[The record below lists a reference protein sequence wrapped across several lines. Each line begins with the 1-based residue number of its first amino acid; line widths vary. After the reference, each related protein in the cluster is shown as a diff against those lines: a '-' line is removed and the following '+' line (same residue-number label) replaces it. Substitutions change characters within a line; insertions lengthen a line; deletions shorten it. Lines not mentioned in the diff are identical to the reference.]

1 MTSYEWSPPYPA
13 WVYVVLTATLA
24 GLLLAAR
31 VLARSPTARRWSF
44 LLLRGSVL
52 ALVVGIFLNLV
63 RVTENRQPPRLPEVV
78 FLVDCSRSMALDRPV
93 SRLER
98 IKQILVQKDRAVS
111 GARLSLY
118 RFGSQLAAVTGL
130 NDLSPTDEATRL
142 FDSLERLT
150 AHFGADRPAGVVV
163 FSDGRLTETTD
174 FEEITAGY
182 RRLGVP
188 VHVFP
193 VGSQVAGDVAIHDVI
208 APRDAPPGA
217 RLPVRVVVHSRGYPG
232 RRAELRI
239 RSVSDPARPPLAT
252 LPITL
257 ADGEQT
263 HELLIDQETS
273 GGRLVVEVPPLEGE
287 AILENNQVPFEV
299 ASRKKKIRVIY
310 MEGSTNNESH
320 YVRDALVEDPNI
332 ECLVM
337 EVDDQYLARPR
348 LFRVNDRGRGY
359 PTTREELF
367 GYDVVIC
374 SDISRGAFTQEQL
387 NWTAELV
394 GQRGGGFAMVGGNTS
409 FGAGFWDQTVWD
421 GLIPVIM
428 SGSASSVSRG
438 ILGNIQFK
446 VKVPQE
452 VERHP
457 ICASWRIRSRT
468 ERSSSKCRRSS
479 APT

>member
-217 RLPVRVVVHSRGYPG
+217 PAGTGRGPQSRLPRTAGRIAHPLSFRSGASAPGDLAHHPG
-232 RRAELRI
+232 RRRANPRAADRSGNLRW
-239 RSVSDPARPPLAT
+239 AA
-252 LPITL
+252 
-257 ADGEQT
+257 
-263 HELLIDQETS
+263 
-273 GGRLVVEVPPLEGE
+273 GG
-287 AILENNQVPFEV
+287 
-299 ASRKKKIRVIY
+299 
-310 MEGSTNNESH
+310 
-320 YVRDALVEDPNI
+320 
-332 ECLVM
+332 
-337 EVDDQYLARPR
+337 
-348 LFRVNDRGRGY
+348 
-359 PTTREELF
+359 
-367 GYDVVIC
+367 
-374 SDISRGAFTQEQL
+374 
-387 NWTAELV
+387 
-394 GQRGGGFAMVGGNTS
+394 
-409 FGAGFWDQTVWD
+409 
-421 GLIPVIM
+421 
-428 SGSASSVSRG
+428 
-438 ILGNIQFK
+438 
-446 VKVPQE
+446 
-452 VERHP
+452 
-457 ICASWRIRSRT
+457 
-468 ERSSSKCRRSS
+468 
-479 APT
+479 